1 MKRKR
6 PPFIAFFL
14 KGLFNK
20 PRNDPSPTEIEMVN
34 MVSSIRP
41 FMKMIVEKDFSG
53 LAHASSWA
61 TTYTPEQ
68 ITQLIEG
75 IRDEIERYPD
85 KHIMPPD
92 NMWWKLCKAFE
103 IGTKKESCKMWHV
116 DMNLLTEQGKVSD
129 LQMRVRVIEDNGKYS
144 AMFDDIAVF

>member
-75 IRDEIERYPD
+75 IRDEIERYR
-85 KHIMPPD
+85 
-92 NMWWKLCKAFE
+92 LCLDPIEVRRLFGSA
-103 IGTKKESCKMWHV
+103 ISLDG
-116 DMNLLTEQGKVSD
+116 VSA
-129 LQMRVRVIEDNGKYS
+129 G
-144 AMFDDIAVF
+144 